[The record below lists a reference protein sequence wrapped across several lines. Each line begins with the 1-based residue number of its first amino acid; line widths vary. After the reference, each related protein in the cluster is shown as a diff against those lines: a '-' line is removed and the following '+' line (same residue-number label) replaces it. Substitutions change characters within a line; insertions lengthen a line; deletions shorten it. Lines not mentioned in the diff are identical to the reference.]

1 MNSVYH
7 FPLKEKRIKIVNDKV
22 ILFKPILTDHHHVM
36 LIVVPILLRRKLL
49 SHYHAG
55 PTGGHMG
62 EYKTLYR
69 VRLRFFW
76 PKLREDIKEWVRNV
90 STVLHITLGVIV
102 GRNYIFVASDNPFL
116 YYALGLMDTWKH
128 YEGSQR
134 RSSSIKLYE

>member
-76 PKLREDIKEWVRNV
+76 PKLREDIKEWVKKRGHCVAYNTWRN
-90 STVLHITLGVIV
+90 
-102 GRNYIFVASDNPFL
+102 RRQEL
-116 YYALGLMDTWKH
+116 YFSWPVTIH
-128 YEGSQR
+128 F
-134 RSSSIKLYE
+134 